1 MEVEREDPVSAT
13 ETDSQVDQELTP
25 AVREC
30 VVGETANENGNA
42 QDVNEI
48 LSLMNISSDD
58 IEGAVSDEAYESDF
72 SDEDDYEL

>member
-25 AVREC
+25 AVRER

-48 LSLMNISSDD
+48 LSLRNICPDE
-58 IEGAVSDEAYESDF
+58 IEGDISDEAYESDF
-72 SDEDDYEL
+72 SDENDYEF

>member
-1 MEVEREDPVSAT
+1 MEEEREDPVSAT

-30 VVGETANENGNA
+30 VVGETANENENA

-48 LSLMNISSDD
+48 L
-58 IEGAVSDEAYESDF
+58 
-72 SDEDDYEL
+72 

>member
-25 AVREC
+25 AVRER

-48 LSLMNISSDD
+48 LSLMNIKGD
-58 IEGAVSDEAYESDF
+58 ISDEAYESDF
-72 SDEDDYEL
+72 SDEDDYEF

>member
-30 VVGETANENGNA
+30 VVSETANENGNA

-58 IEGAVSDEAYESDF
+58 IEGAVFDEAYESDF